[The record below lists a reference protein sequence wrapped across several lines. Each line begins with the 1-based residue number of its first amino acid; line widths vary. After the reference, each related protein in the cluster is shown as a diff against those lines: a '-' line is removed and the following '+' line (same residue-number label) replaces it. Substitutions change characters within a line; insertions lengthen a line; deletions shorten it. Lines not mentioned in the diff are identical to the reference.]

1 LKLVYRKNEV
11 GDSTLIEPKAE
22 NFAEPREHHPD
33 DKPSTGWLIFKWFFI
48 ILFIIL
54 GVIGAGFGGWY
65 LYTNQQKNKK
75 RFY

>member
-54 GVIGAGFGGWY
+54 VIGAGFGGWY